1 MSEIA
6 TRDNFSL
13 VRTGPVGR
21 SNVVERMKEDIQTV
35 FAKDPAART
44 IWEVLFLYPGLHAI
58 WMHRLAHFLWRR
70 KRLFLGR
77 LVSHV
82 NRWLTGVEIHPG
94 AHVGC
99 RFFIDHGMGVVIGET
114 AEIGDDVLMYQG
126 VVLGG
131 TSVEKTKRH
140 PTIGNNVVIG
150 AGATVLGP
158 ITVGDD
164 ARIGA
169 GSVVIKSVP
178 AGVTIVGVPG
188 RVAGPKRSE
197 KPGAD
202 LEHGRLPDPVVRT
215 LSQALSQQSRLEE
228 RVQELERTLSRIPP
242 LALQTHERSLSP
254 ACEDDIRQA
263 LREVIDPEVG
273 ANVVD
278 LGLIREITLNGR
290 GVEVRMVLTHREG
303 PLAGHLVEQVRRKVR
318 SVMCDEPVEVV
329 LVDEVWSWN
338 DAAPRLLWGD
348 GI

>member
-1 MSEIA
+1 MFEQI
-6 TRDNFSL
+6 R
-13 VRTGPVGR
+13 
-21 SNVVERMKEDIQTV
+21 EDIQTV

-58 WMHRLAHFLWRR
+58 WMHRLAHFLWQH

-77 LVSHV
+77 FVSHV

-94 AHVGC
+94 AHVGR

-131 TSVEKTKRH
+131 TSLEKTKRH

-158 ITVGDD
+158 ISVGDD
-164 ARIGA
+164 ARVGA

-178 AGVTIVGVPG
+178 AGATIVGVPG
-188 RVAGPKRSE
+188 RMAGPKRSE
-197 KPGAD
+197 RPGAD

-228 RVQELERTLSRIPP
+228 RVQELERALSRIPP
-242 LALQTHERSLSP
+242 LALHTHERSLSP

-290 GVEVRMVLTHREG
+290 GVEVRMVLTHREC
-303 PLAGHLVEQVRRKVR
+303 PQAGHLVEQVRRKVR
-318 SVMCDEPVEVV
+318 NVMCGEPVEVV
-329 LVDEVWSWN
+329 LVDEAWSWN
-338 DAAPRLLWGD
+338 DAAPSLLWGD